1 MNKKLKSFLQYFIM
15 IAITAALIWLSLRGL
30 KLEGTHEGQST
41 MDLIWDA
48 WSKSNKGYL
57 ILMGVILMVSHVL
70 RSERWRMLL
79 EPSGNKGTLW
89 NSFLS
94 VMVGYLVNL
103 AIPRGGEVSRCYN
116 LFKLEKTPVE
126 VSFGTVVV
134 ERIVDI
140 LCLLI
145 LIMISFIVEWDKLE
159 MFMSGLD
166 FSRGTKPKVSPLLI
180 IAIIGIAGLILAIYL
195 LRNNPRLKKLLTGFK
210 EGLLAVFRLK
220 NKWLFIGYSVVIW
233 ALYFAMSYV
242 VMLAFGETAELG
254 IRAVLT
260 IFAIGAIAMAAP
272 LPGGAGSYH
281 LLLPMGLVS
290 LYNMNRADAVAFV
303 FIFHAWQTL
312 VLMLGGIISLII
324 SYWII
329 RGKNLRQNKADSGSQ
344 KESR

>member
-1 MNKKLKSFLQYFIM
+1 MPKKLKSVLQYLLM
-15 IAITAALIWLSLRGL
+15 IAITVALIWLSVRGL
-30 KLEGTHEGQST
+30 KLDGTHEGQNT
-41 MDLIWDA
+41 FDVIWSA
-48 WSKSNKGYL
+48 WTKADKFYL
-57 ILMGVILMVSHVL
+57 ALMGAILLFSHVL
-70 RSERWRMLL
+70 RAERWRMLL
-79 EPSGNKGTLW
+79 EPSGNKGTLS

-116 LFKLEKTPVE
+116 LFKLEDTPVE

-140 LCLLI
+140 ICLLV
-145 LIMISFIVEWDKLE
+145 LIVISFVVEWDKLAL
-159 MFMSGLD
+159 FIGGLD
-166 FSRGTKPKVSPLLI
+166 FSRGTKPTVPPI
-180 IAIIGIAGLILAIYL
+180 VIFAVVGIGGLGLAIYL
-195 LRNNPRLKKLLTGFK
+195 LRNNPRLKKLLAGFK

-254 IRAVLT
+254 MRAVLT

-290 LYNMNRADAVAFV
+290 LYHMNRADAVAFV

-312 VLMLGGIISLII
+312 VLIVGGIISLII
-324 SYWII
+324 SYSII
-329 RGKNLRQNKADSGSQ
+329 RGKNLRKNKADGGSQ